1 MILDLLLLFAVSLFA
16 ARPKIIQRLAAKQ
29 ESPPLQKVRQ
39 LVRV

>member
-1 MILDLLLLFAVSLFA
+1 MILDLLLLFA